1 MNGPD
6 VIILIRQKRGIWEP
20 PGTGG
25 CRVAS
30 LLLSSAWLKTHGIAK
45 GGLQCWQTSWLMCRP
60 KYLWWLFMVRTY
72 ISTFIPLPGCR
83 LTVLS
88 GPEKETFSFSSSS
101 SFPSSRFSLA
111 NRFLKYYCCDPGRTP
126 GPTLI
131 LRSLEINRAPF
142 ESASMMPAALN
153 YFRLINKSRSTVC
166 NNRNDAFRKLT
177 GINRREGREMI
188 TRRSNLSCQVHR
200 ASY

>member
-6 VIILIRQKRGIWEP
+6 VIILIRQNEAFGNL
-20 PGTGG
+20 PGRAG
-25 CRVAS
+25 RVS
-30 LLLSSAWLKTHGIAK
+30 LLLFSAWLKTHGIAK

-83 LTVLS
+83 LSVLGS
-88 GPEKETFSFSSSS
+88 RKRTFSFPLFLLFPL
-101 SFPSSRFSLA
+101 SFLSLA
-111 NRFLKYYCCDPGRTP
+111 NRFLKYYCWDPSRTS

-142 ESASMMPAALN
+142 ESASLTIITPAALN
-153 YFRLINKSRSTVC
+153 YFRFINKSRSTVC
-166 NNRNDAFRKLT
+166 NNRNGAFRELT
-177 GINRREGREMI
+177 GINRREGRVI
-188 TRRSNLSCQVHR
+188 TRGSNLSRQVHR